1 MVMWNYLLL
10 IAEDVP
16 TAGLHP
22 LVHGGGG
29 VNDEA
34 VEDLEGL
41 LCRGEQG
48 KRSVS
53 SENPPFSLEKGPL
66 PSARIVCKEP
76 SPRENPHLSS
86 GLIKPTPNFYSVS
99 EIKTDSLYLS
109 TYWLHTTTFL
119 FLINI

>member
-1 MVMWNYLLL
+1 MIPIAVIPIINNYYHLTPYMWNYLLL

-48 KRSVS
+48 RRSVF
-53 SENPPFSLEKGPL
+53 SENSPFS
-66 PSARIVCKEP
+66 
-76 SPRENPHLSS
+76 
-86 GLIKPTPNFYSVS
+86 
-99 EIKTDSLYLS
+99 
-109 TYWLHTTTFL
+109 
-119 FLINI
+119 

>member
-1 MVMWNYLLL
+1 MLVFVTVVMCYYLLL

-41 LCRGEQG
+41 LCRGELG
-48 KRSVS
+48 KRRFFL
-53 SENPPFSLEKGPL
+53 ENFPCF
-66 PSARIVCKEP
+66 
-76 SPRENPHLSS
+76 
-86 GLIKPTPNFYSVS
+86 
-99 EIKTDSLYLS
+99 
-109 TYWLHTTTFL
+109 
-119 FLINI
+119 

>member
-1 MVMWNYLLL
+1 MCYYLLL

-41 LCRGEQG
+41 LCRGEPD
-48 KRSVS
+48 KRSLFLEIAPLFLEKVPS
-53 SENPPFSLEKGPL
+53 SQLGLVVRSPLLGRDPLLLWQLREPPPFLWLDQVHPQLLFSL
-66 PSARIVCKEP
+66 
-76 SPRENPHLSS
+76 
-86 GLIKPTPNFYSVS
+86 
-99 EIKTDSLYLS
+99 
-109 TYWLHTTTFL
+109 
-119 FLINI
+119 

>member
-1 MVMWNYLLL
+1 MMWSYLLL

-41 LCRGEQG
+41 LCRGEPD
-48 KRSVS
+48 KRSLFL
-53 SENPPFSLEKGPL
+53 ENFPFFLGKGPL
-66 PSARIVCKEP
+66 LSARIGCKEP
-76 SPRENPHLSS
+76 PPRERPSPAMAAERT
-86 GLIKPTPNFYSVS
+86 PTFP
-99 EIKTDSLYLS
+99 LA
-109 TYWLHTTTFL
+109 
-119 FLINI
+119 

>member
-1 MVMWNYLLL
+1 MWTYLLL

-41 LCRGEQG
+41 LCRGECLLRKFSLFLG
-48 KRSVS
+48 KR
-53 SENPPFSLEKGPL
+53 PPSL
-66 PSARIVCKEP
+66 S
-76 SPRENPHLSS
+76 
-86 GLIKPTPNFYSVS
+86 
-99 EIKTDSLYLS
+99 
-109 TYWLHTTTFL
+109 
-119 FLINI
+119 